1 MRMDC
6 RIAGVAALMILVA
19 ATGAPLKAETLKAE
33 TSSVLAC
40 DTLVNLRVLMGSG
53 DRATAEAALPGHPG
67 CRRIQRDRIGTA
79 EHRAMVGG
87 APFECLTVT
96 GEGSCAWVW
105 P

>member
-19 ATGAPLKAETLKAE
+19 ATGAPLKAE

-87 APFECLTVT
+87 APFECLAVT